1 MGGDKSRGTILA
13 SLAALGSVIGA
24 MSCCLPVL
32 PFVLAAGSAAGSAFL
47 WRVRPYLLIASVV
60 FIAFGF
66 YQAWRARA
74 CRTRSRM
81 VSLVVLWLSAAVVI
95 VSIFFPQMVAN
106 LLAGGAPPPDQ
117 PQLVKLESNNFS
129 ALKTQFNEASG
140 QTRVI
145 LMLSPT

>member
-1 MGGDKSRGTILA
+1 MAEDKSRGTMLA

-47 WRVRPYLLIASVV
+47 WRIRPYLLIASAA
-60 FIAFGF
+60 FIVYGF

-74 CRTRSRM
+74 CRTRSRA
-81 VSLVVLWLSAAVVI
+81 VSLVVLCLSTAVVLFS
-95 VSIFFPQMVAN
+95 VVFPQALAN
-106 LLAGGAPPPDQ
+106 LLAGDVPANQ
-117 PQLVKLESNNFS
+117 PQMVKLETNNFS
-129 ALKTQFNEASG
+129 SLKAQFNEASDEV
-140 QTRVI
+140 RVI

>member
-1 MGGDKSRGTILA
+1 MAEDKSRGTILA

-47 WRVRPYLLIASVV
+47 WRIRPYLLIASVA
-60 FIAFGF
+60 FIAWGF

-74 CRTRSRM
+74 CRTRSRT
-81 VSLVVLWLSAAVVI
+81 VSLVVLWLSAAVVV
-95 VSIFFPQMVAN
+95 VSVLFPQALAN
-106 LLAGGAPPPDQ
+106 LLAGEAPSDQ
-117 PQLVKLESNNFS
+117 PHMVKLEANNFS
-129 ALKTQFNEASG
+129 SLKAQFNEAND
-140 QTRVI
+140 QVRVI